1 VGVVV
6 EVDEKGMIV
15 AASSTL
21 LMDLAREFFERLV
34 VGRSIVDERDQI
46 EKLIRERY
54 LGHSQAALLFAIH
67 QVFDA
72 VDQSAPFGGARA
84 AKT

>member
-6 EVDEKGMIV
+6 EVDAAGVVV

-34 VGRSIVDERDQI
+34 VGRSVTNERDQI
-46 EKLIRERY
+46 EQVIRERY
-54 LGHSQAALLFAIH
+54 LGHSQAALLFAMH

-72 VDQSAPFGGARA
+72 VDQSAPFARA
-84 AKT
+84 QGHEA